1 MAANNEEIRDR
12 LQEHVVACL
21 EQSWTNVTNQVSF
34 NGISDVAGA
43 VPEITSLTFA

>member
-21 EQSWTNVTNQVSF
+21 EQSWTNVTNQVTF
-34 NGISDVAGA
+34 NGISDAAGG
-43 VPEITSLTFA
+43 VVEVTSLAVA